1 MIAEL
6 AGRLL
11 RRNFCTGSSCFG
23 ETDRNGLLA
32 ALYCLTGFPAFQ
44 RPALALLHGFAD
56 FGRRLLSV
64 RSHRY
69 FPELELEADALVL
82 ELLSALGLPRMV
94 RSDVLLLGANTE
106 LKSCPIPCMVLQP
119 VTQAAIAANAK
130 IRTIMFASNGCESP
144 PGICA
149 TAVPDRSSRNW
160 IALSPCV
167 H

>member
-82 ELLSALGLPRMV
+82 ELLPALLSALGLPRMV

-119 VTQAAIAANAK
+119 VTQAAIAANAR
-130 IRTIMFASNGCESP
+130 IRINMFVSTGCRLKSCRRSMRNGRAGP
-144 PGICA
+144 
-149 TAVPDRSSRNW
+149 
-160 IALSPCV
+160 
-167 H
+167 

>member
-1 MIAEL
+1 VIAEL

-44 RPALALLHGFAD
+44 RSALVLLHGFAD

-119 VTQAAIAANAK
+119 VTQAAIAANAR
-130 IRTIMFASNGCESP
+130 IRINMFVSTGCRLKSCRRSMRNGRAGP
-144 PGICA
+144 
-149 TAVPDRSSRNW
+149 
-160 IALSPCV
+160 
-167 H
+167 